1 MANINFNHVNK
12 EIIVS
17 SSFNRKA
24 NKYGTSEAVIM
35 SDLVSQ
41 YPGYKVVVKRKGET
55 ITYNQME
62 AYLRRHKPELVGEF
76 LTMKNAEFTME
87 SGKVEKKYTFFTMR
101 KWFMNSCPEYKGVR
115 NIEQEA
121 EAEMADAQELEE
133 TTQKTK
139 EIAQETNSYTFTLKN
154 TTNPS
159 VA

>member
-24 NKYGTSEAVIM
+24 NKYGTSEAVTM
-35 SDLVSQ
+35 SDLVNQ
-41 YPGYKVVVKRKGET
+41 YPGYKVVVKGKGET
-55 ITYNQME
+55 ITYNHIE
-62 AYLRRHKPELVGEF
+62 TYLRRHKPELVDTFLEMRKEKIVLSSGEI
-76 LTMKNAEFTME
+76 KE
-87 SGKVEKKYTFFTMR
+87 KYTFFTMR
-101 KWFMNSCPEYKGVR
+101 KWFMDSCPEYKGVR
-115 NIEQEA
+115 NIEQET

-133 TTQKTK
+133 TTQKMK
-139 EIAQETNSYTFTLKN
+139 ETAQETNSYTFTLEN

>member
-101 KWFMNSCPEYKGVR
+101 KWFMNSCPEYKG
-115 NIEQEA
+115 
-121 EAEMADAQELEE
+121 
-133 TTQKTK
+133 
-139 EIAQETNSYTFTLKN
+139 
-154 TTNPS
+154 
-159 VA
+159 

>member
-1 MANINFNHVNK
+1 MAIISFNHVNK

-24 NKYGTSEAVIM
+24 NKYGTSEAITMADVRN
-35 SDLVSQ
+35 Q
-41 YPGYKVVVKRKGET
+41 YPSYKVVVKGKGET

-62 AYLRRHKPELVGEF
+62 TYLRRHKPELVGEF
-76 LTMKNAEFTME
+76 LEMRKEKIVLS
-87 SGKVEKKYTFFTMR
+87 SGEIKEKYTFFSMR
-101 KWFMNSCPEYKGVR
+101 KWFMDSCPEYKGVR

-121 EAEMADAQELEE
+121 EAEMVNAQELEE
-133 TTQKTK
+133 ITQKTK
-139 EIAQETNSYTFTLKN
+139 EIAQETNSYTLTLEN

>member
-1 MANINFNHVNK
+1 
-12 EIIVS
+12 
-17 SSFNRKA
+17 
-24 NKYGTSEAVIM
+24 
-35 SDLVSQ
+35 
-41 YPGYKVVVKRKGET
+41 
-55 ITYNQME
+55 ME

-87 SGKVEKKYTFFTMR
+87 SGEVKKMYTFFTMR
-101 KWFMNSCPEYKGVR
+101 KWFMDNCPEYKGVR

-133 TTQKTK
+133 TTQKMK
-139 EIAQETNSYTFTLKN
+139 EIAQETNSYTFTLEN